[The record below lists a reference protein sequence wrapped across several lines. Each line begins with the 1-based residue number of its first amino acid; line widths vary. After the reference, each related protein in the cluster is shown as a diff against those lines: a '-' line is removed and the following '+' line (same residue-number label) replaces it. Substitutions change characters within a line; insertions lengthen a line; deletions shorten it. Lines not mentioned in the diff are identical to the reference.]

1 MFAHLSASPRS
12 LPFVQRV
19 RVRKTV
25 QRRIMNLKRRK
36 QPISYEGGGLPRSNL
51 PPALRLSAYRG
62 HQYAKEPGR
71 APTYHNRKEIVA
83 DASDTPMR
91 MAASSMCGG

>member
-1 MFAHLSASPRS
+1 MFVQLSASPRS

-36 QPISYEGGGLPRSNL
+36 QPIWHEGDFSFCSYNASAPKPHMDAAIVNGAAERTDGQAGISLASTESENL
-51 PPALRLSAYRG
+51 L
-62 HQYAKEPGR
+62 E
-71 APTYHNRKEIVA
+71 VF
-83 DASDTPMR
+83 
-91 MAASSMCGG
+91 